1 MTTAALVLAALCC
14 CAAAAA
20 VNLLNRRRARP
31 LDTLAFLALAAGAV
45 VVAVAGFRAT
55 LGDGGTLDLGTT
67 LGFGHS
73 MLRTD
78 PLSGLF
84 LALTGVVAAPVML
97 AFADWARRP
106 ADVPYRPL
114 PATVALTLA
123 GIIVVVTADNAFV
136 FLFAWEAVSVA
147 FYLLAGYRRDRPDR
161 GRAAMLTFAFSKT
174 SGALLLIAF
183 SLLAARTGS
192 FAFAD
197 WTGWRGSAHDAAY
210 ALSLVAFTAK
220 VGVVPLQVWMP
231 TGYAAAPGPARALMS
246 AVAANIGFYGMW
258 RILQILGKPPTW
270 IAVLLLLTAAFTAL
284 LGIAHA
290 AVQRDLQRVVAYSSV
305 ENGGLITAAYG
316 VALAGTIT
324 GHQQLAA
331 VGLLASALQMVT
343 HALAKSALFLAGGRL
358 EQRTGQTDLDRLLA
372 TGRDETVTGVTFSLG
387 AFALAGLPLTVGFVS
402 EWFILEAI
410 MQLFRVGPLPLQ
422 LTLAVSGAAIA
433 LTVGYAGFT
442 FVRLVGLTILG
453 RRAAGAPT
461 PTARD
466 VPPLGLLGRIGML
479 VPAAACVGL
488 FAVTPWEIRFLAHGL
503 SPLIPAA
510 TTTGALASPWVL
522 QPVYDGFS
530 VLSPSWLSIELPLL
544 FLATLGFAAW
554 ASRGSMFHVRRV
566 PAWRSA
572 TGGVSGDARYTSF
585 AFANPTRHVLG
596 NLLMTRAGHVEVDA
610 EARAEEAA
618 TSSFPGP
625 DMPPGEQPRHG
636 AGDGHHPAGLASGAE
651 PMAATHMTGQEP
663 NGHHHATYTTDVVE
677 LVETF
682 LYRPLLRPLSWLV
695 RTAKRLQ
702 SGRLDAYIAYMLVA
716 LLALLAIVVGFA

>member
-1 MTTAALVLAALCC
+1 VTTAALILAALCC
-14 CAAAAA
+14 CAAAA
-20 VNLLNRRRARP
+20 VLNLLNRRRARA
-31 LDTLAFLALAAGAV
+31 LDTLAFLVLAAGSV

-55 LGDGGTLDLGTT
+55 LGHGGTLDLGTT
-67 LGFGHS
+67 LGFGHA
-73 MLRTD
+73 MLRAD

-84 LALTGVVAAPVML
+84 LALTGVVAAPVMF
-97 AFADWARRP
+97 AFAGWARRR
-106 ADVPYRPL
+106 ADLPYRPL
-114 PATVALTLA
+114 PATVALTVA

-147 FYLLAGYRRDRPDR
+147 FFLLAGYRRDRRDR

-197 WTGWRGSAHDAAY
+197 WAGWRGSAHDAAY

-258 RILQILGKPPTW
+258 RTLQVLGKPPTW

-290 AVQRDLQRVVAYSSV
+290 AVQRDLHRVIAYSSV

-358 EQRTGQTDLDRLLA
+358 EQRTGETDLDRLLA
-372 TGRDETVTGVTFSLG
+372 TGRDETATGVAFSLG
-387 AFALAGLPLTVGFVS
+387 AFSLAGLPLTVGFVS

-422 LTLAVSGAAIA
+422 LTLAVTGAAIA
-433 LTVGYAGFT
+433 LTAGYAGFT

-453 RRAAGAPT
+453 RRAAGVP
-461 PTARD
+461 PPRARD
-466 VPPLGLLGRIGML
+466 VPPLGALGRVGL
-479 VPAAACVGL
+479 LTPAIACVGL
-488 FAVTPWEIRFLAHGL
+488 FAFTPWEIRFLAHGL
-503 SPLIPAA
+503 TPIVPAA

-530 VLSPSWLSIELPLL
+530 VLSPSWLSVELPLL
-544 FLATLGFAAW
+544 FLATLAFAAW
-554 ASRGSMFHVRRV
+554 ASRGSMFRVRRV

-572 TGGVSGDARYTSF
+572 TGGVSGDARYTAF

-610 EARAEEAA
+610 EARAEEDAA
-618 TSSFPGP
+618 SAFPGP
-625 DMPPGEQPRHG
+625 DMPPGEQPTHG
-636 AGDGHHPAGLASGAE
+636 SDGHHPAGHIGGAE
-651 PMAATHMTGQEP
+651 PMAATQMTDQEP

-682 LYRPLLRPLSWLV
+682 VYRPLLRPLTWLV
-695 RTAKRLQ
+695 RTVKRLQ